1 MYTKCGRLA
10 LGSKVFHEMSRR
22 DIVSWST
29 LIAGKDGPK
38 PNEFALASVL
48 SVCGSMSMLE
58 QRKQLHAHVLSIDLE
73 FTSMVQSA
81 FVNMYLKCGSIKE
94 AAKIFHVTKLSDII
108 SWTTMINGYAE
119 CGFYQEAIDLFE
131 KIPRYNSMSNDF
143 GINLAKEHYGCMVDL
158 LCRAG
163 RLSKAEDMIKSM
175 LFQHDDVV
183 WSTLLRACGLHG
195 DVDCGKCAADEILK
209 LDPSFAKGKWREAE
223 EVRKMMRSK
232 GVIKEPGWSW
242 IKVKD

>member
-1 MYTKCGRLA
+1 
-10 LGSKVFHEMSRR
+10 
-22 DIVSWST
+22 
-29 LIAGKDGPK
+29 
-38 PNEFALASVL
+38 
-48 SVCGSMSMLE
+48 
-58 QRKQLHAHVLSIDLE
+58 
-73 FTSMVQSA
+73 
-81 FVNMYLKCGSIKE
+81 
-94 AAKIFHVTKLSDII
+94 
-108 SWTTMINGYAE
+108 
-119 CGFYQEAIDLFE
+119 
-131 KIPRYNSMSNDF
+131 MSNDF
-143 GINLAKEHYGCMVDL
+143 GINLAKEHYSCMVDL
-158 LCRAG
+158 LCRVG

-195 DVDCGKCAADEILK
+195 DVDCGRCVADEILK